1 MEAQGASGSRAR
13 PGSWIW
19 VTAGAVV
26 ATAATIGAVSV
37 VTGLPR
43 AGGAGPRPPD
53 DHETTTP
60 QLVTVYFVGDT
71 GAGPRLFAERREFG
85 GRADV
90 LRWSLS
96 NVVDGNA
103 QDSDYFSRWPK
114 GAAVVAAR
122 LRHGVLSV
130 ELHGPVVRRPAG
142 LSRADAEVAVQQV
155 VRTAQDVSGWRG
167 PVTFRHDGARAATVL
182 GVPTRGPVDRGPD
195 DATLAP
201 VSIGS
206 PADMTAVTSPFPVTG
221 RVSSRTVRWQ
231 LLQGGAV
238 VREGSAAGRE
248 CCTSSPYRF
257 VVRAPVGT
265 YTLVVRDDERRVSS
279 DSKQIR
285 VG

>member
-1 MEAQGASGSRAR
+1 
-13 PGSWIW
+13 
-19 VTAGAVV
+19 V
-26 ATAATIGAVSV
+26 ATAATIGAVSA

-43 AGGAGPRPPD
+43 SGGAGPRPPD

-85 GRADV
+85 GRSDV
-90 LRWSLS
+90 LRWSLT
-96 NVVDGNA
+96 NVVEGNA
-103 QDSDYFSRWPK
+103 QDSDYSSPWPR
-114 GAAVVAAR
+114 GATVVAAR
-122 LRHGVLSV
+122 LRQGVLTV
-130 ELHGPVVRRPAG
+130 DLHGPVVRRPARM
-142 LSRADAEVAVQQV
+142 SRAGAEVAVQQV

-182 GVPTRGPVDRGPD
+182 GVPTPRPVDRGPD
-195 DATLAP
+195 DESLAP

-231 LLQGGAV
+231 LLQGRTV
-238 VREGSAAGRE
+238 VREGSTTGRE

-265 YTLVVRDDERRVSS
+265 YTLVVRDGDTPASS